1 MPPARTVALLF
12 VLYVCQ
18 GMPYGFQATALPIY
32 LAVAGYSPTAIG
44 FLGVLSLPWAAKALW
59 APLVDR
65 YGSPRFGRRKS
76 WIVPLQLGLA
86 LACGAAAF
94 VPAREALGVLLAL
107 VLLMNLFAATQD
119 VAVDG
124 LAVDLLGRRQL
135 GAGNAAQ
142 VIGYRVGMLVSGGLL
157 VAATDTIGWSGLFL
171 SMGALV
177 ALAAGFVLVHRETPT
192 PQAETT
198 TAPPAARLRL
208 RDIVATLLAAIRLP
222 GGVSLLVLI
231 GTYKIGES
239 MSDAMWKLYLLRA
252 GWSAPTVGLWMG
264 TYGIIAAVA
273 GSLAGGVLATRAP
286 LPRALALA
294 AFLRVVPVTAQWLV
308 SLGAPSA
315 AVVLGVSLAE
325 HVFGGALTVV
335 MFAFMMSRVDRR
347 IGATHFTLLASVE
360 ILGKSPGTWASGFIV
375 ESTGFSTL
383 FAIGALLSGAYAV
396 LVLLLQPTQRAP
408 SAIPS

>member
-1 MPPARTVALLF
+1 VPPARTVALLF

-239 MSDAMWKLYLLRA
+239 MADSMFVPFLTDEGFDRLEVGFLDGVWARA
-252 GWSAPTVGLWMG
+252 LS
-264 TYGIIAAVA
+264 IAGSVA
-273 GSLAGGVLATRAP
+273 GGLLATRMP
-286 LPRALALA
+286 LVRALALTA
-294 AFLRVVPVTAQWLV
+294 LLRGLSLAGPIWLSLFDPSAKDVMAVAFLE
-308 SLGAPSA
+308 SF
-315 AVVLGVSLAE
+315 
-325 HVFGGALTVV
+325 FGGAITPV

-347 IGATHFTLLASVE
+347 IGATHYTLLATVE
-360 ILGKSPGTWASGFIV
+360 VLGKSPGGFFSGMVADSVGYTGVFII
-375 ESTGFSTL
+375 
-383 FAIGALLSGAYAV
+383 AMALSIAFMG
-396 LVLLLQPTQRAP
+396 LLLPLARQERQAR
-408 SAIPS
+408 